1 MYGGGAGAILPSQ
14 LTSKHNIRYV
24 PVQDGIELTSKI
36 RTQLDRNGYEDVEMR
51 VIGDVPWCKMSYD
64 TDVANA
70 LKKTYDIFGIS
81 YGEPPAIPQILGGY
95 WPAYLFGR
103 DPLVMP
109 IVAGGAGHGG
119 GAHAN
124 NEYYV
129 IEGAGKVYGLAGAEK
144 AFATSLYNFG
154 GKN

>member
-1 MYGGGAGAILPSQ
+1 M
-14 LTSKHNIRYV
+14 
-24 PVQDGIELTSKI
+24 
-36 RTQLDRNGYEDVEMR
+36 
-51 VIGDVPWCKMSYD
+51 
-64 TDVANA
+64 ANS